1 MKNFWLPEFD
11 ALAQYNAER
20 SRGIMHTP
28 EYIREMEILQKIYS
42 DRIADFNA
50 AQHRVHWT
58 LRVGEWL
65 KNLVGLRLRR

>member
-28 EYIREMEILQKIYS
+28 EYIREMEILQKGTSPPPVRMPIVPLYA
-42 DRIADFNA
+42 II
-50 AQHRVHWT
+50 T
-58 LRVGEWL
+58 
-65 KNLVGLRLRR
+65 RLRNA